1 MDQEHKKVSAAA
13 KDSGL
18 PLESESRRGAVAE
31 TSVSGQAQLRHTN
44 QPKSGQPP
52 PPKLIV
58 TLKRT
63 GNDAWTLN
71 QTVPNPA
78 PEVSNVIPL
87 LNLPTSS
94 VAENVTSFLSGIRAT
109 FRSDNKNVM
118 PKQQQLKINRISDTT
133 QKSYD

>member
-1 MDQEHKKVSAAA
+1 MDE
-13 KDSGL
+13 L
-18 PLESESRRGAVAE
+18 
-31 TSVSGQAQLRHTN
+31 T
-44 QPKSGQPP
+44 
-52 PPKLIV
+52 
-58 TLKRT
+58 
-63 GNDAWTLN
+63 WTLN